1 MKRYKTIREVKQNLP
16 QIVDRISSCKKAFDI
31 ATMNL
36 EKMQTLITEEISDPD
51 KDYGW
56 WTSAEAYAKVLYN
69 QAKYLE
75 EIEYLQKLLNL
86 LPGYKNMFL

>member
-16 QIVDRISSCKKAFDI
+16 QIVDRISSCKKAFNI

-36 EKMQTLITEEISDPD
+36 EKMQTLMADEMSNPD

-56 WTSAEAYAKVLYN
+56 WTSAEAYAKVLNN

-75 EIEYLQKLLNL
+75 EIDYLQRLLNL
-86 LPGYKNMFL
+86 LPEYKNMFL

>member
-16 QIVDRISSCKKAFDI
+16 QIVDRISSCKKALDF

-36 EKMQTLITEEISDPD
+36 EKMQTLIIDEMSNPD

-56 WTSAEAYAKVLYN
+56 WTSEEAYAKVLSN
-69 QAKYLE
+69 EAKYLE
-75 EIEYLQKLLNL
+75 EIDYLQRLLNL
-86 LPGYKNMFL
+86 LPEYKNMFL